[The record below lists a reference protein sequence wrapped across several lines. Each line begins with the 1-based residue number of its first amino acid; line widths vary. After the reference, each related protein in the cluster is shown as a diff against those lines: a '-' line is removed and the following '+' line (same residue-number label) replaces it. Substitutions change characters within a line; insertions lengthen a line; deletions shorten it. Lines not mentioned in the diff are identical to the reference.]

1 MVVRASALLAL
12 AGDLAVYYAV
22 ADDLEPLSVWGDVVV
37 VGLAL
42 IPATFG
48 LVWLALPA
56 RRSPW
61 LLPATLV
68 FGGLA
73 AAFEILD
80 LEIAASF
87 LKLAAVTGAGWFFL
101 RFFEEVGWI
110 VLVALLIIPIDIVSV
125 ARGPTRTLIQDEHE
139 VFDYLSVSFPTP
151 SGDGLAQLGLPDVL
165 FFALFLG
172 AADRFGLRVF
182 PTWLA
187 CTLSFPTTLAI
198 STAFDFE
205 GVPALPLLS
214 AAFVAVNAD
223 LLLRR
228 IFRDGR
234 DGVSPRGA

>member
-1 MVVRASALLAL
+1 MVVRATALLVL
-12 AGDLAVYYAV
+12 AGDLALYYAV
-22 ADDLEPLSVWGDVVV
+22 ADDLEPLSVWGDVAV

-42 IPATFG
+42 IPAAFA
-48 LVWLALPA
+48 LVGLALPA

-61 LLPATLV
+61 LVPAALIL
-68 FGGLA
+68 GGLA
-73 AAFEILD
+73 AGFEILD
-80 LEIAASF
+80 FEIAASF

-110 VLVALLIIPIDIVSV
+110 VLVALLIIPIDIISV
-125 ARGPTRTLIQDEHE
+125 ARGPTRTLIQDQPE

-187 CTLSFPTTLAI
+187 CTLSFPITLAL
-198 STAFDFE
+198 STVFDLE

-214 AAFVAVNAD
+214 VAFIAVNAD
-223 LLLRR
+223 LLVRQ
-228 IFRDGR
+228 IFRGR
-234 DGVSPRGA
+234 RNGVTPRGA